1 MQISSRFTIALHI
14 FAAMDVFGKEYK
26 ITSDFLA
33 GSIQV
38 NSVIIR
44 NILSQLR
51 NAGLINASRGT
62 GGAELAK
69 APEEITFYDIY
80 AAVESVEDGKL
91 FRFHKN
97 PNPECPV
104 GRNIHL
110 LLDDMLDD
118 IQDAMEKEMKR
129 YTVADL
135 NGGIEDL
142 IVAETSENQI
152 DAETTENQIGV
163 ETTENQAG
171 TEAENQADTEN
182 QTGAETTEN
191 QAGAETEE

>member
-14 FAAMDVFGKEYK
+14 FAAMDVFGKDYK

-51 NAGLINASRGT
+51 NAGLIKVSRGT

-142 IVAETSENQI
+142 IGAEAENQ
-152 DAETTENQIGV
+152 AGTETTENQTGV

>member
-14 FAAMDVFGKEYK
+14 FAAMDVFGKDYK

-51 NAGLINASRGT
+51 NAGLINVSRGT

-118 IQDAMEKEMKR
+118 IQDAMEKELKR

-142 IVAETSENQI
+142 IGAE
-152 DAETTENQIGV
+152 A
-163 ETTENQAG
+163 ENQAG
-171 TEAENQADTEN
+171 TETTEN
-182 QTGAETTEN
+182 QTGVETKN

>member
-1 MQISSRFTIALHI
+1 MQISSRFTVALHI
-14 FAAMDVFGKEYK
+14 FAAMDVFGKDYK

-51 NAGLINASRGT
+51 NAGLIKVSRGT

-97 PNPECPV
+97 PNPDCPV

-142 IVAETSENQI
+142 IGA
-152 DAETTENQIGV
+152 
-163 ETTENQAG
+163 
-171 TEAENQADTEN
+171 EAENQAGTEN

-191 QAGAETEE
+191 QAGTETEA

>member
-14 FAAMDVFGKEYK
+14 FAAMDVFGKDYK

-51 NAGLINASRGT
+51 NAGLINVSRGT

-97 PNPECPV
+97 PNPDCPV

-142 IVAETSENQI
+142 IGAETSENQI
-152 DAETTENQIGV
+152 GV
-163 ETTENQAG
+163 EAENQAG
-171 TEAENQADTEN
+171 TENQAVT
-182 QTGAETTEN
+182 
-191 QAGAETEE
+191 ETEV

>member
-1 MQISSRFTIALHI
+1 MEVKVQISSRFTIALHI
-14 FAAMDVFGKEYK
+14 FAAMDVFGKDYK

-38 NSVIIR
+38 NTVIIR
-44 NILSQLR
+44 NIMSQLR
-51 NAGLINASRGT
+51 NAGLIKVSRGT

-69 APEEITFYDIY
+69 GPEEISFYDIY
-80 AAVESVEDGKL
+80 VAVESIEDGKL

-97 PNPECPV
+97 PNPDCPV

-118 IQDAMEKEMKR
+118 IQDAMEREMKR

-142 IVAETSENQI
+142 IGLEAETRE
-152 DAETTENQIGV
+152 
-163 ETTENQAG
+163 
-171 TEAENQADTEN
+171 
-182 QTGAETTEN
+182 
-191 QAGAETEE
+191 

>member
-14 FAAMDVFGKEYK
+14 FAAMDVFGKDYK

-51 NAGLINASRGT
+51 NAGLINA
-62 GGAELAK
+62 
-69 APEEITFYDIY
+69 
-80 AAVESVEDGKL
+80 AVESVEDGKL

-97 PNPECPV
+97 PNPDCPV

-142 IVAETSENQI
+142 I
-152 DAETTENQIGV
+152 
-163 ETTENQAG
+163 
-171 TEAENQADTEN
+171 
-182 QTGAETTEN
+182 GAETTEN
-191 QAGAETEE
+191 QAGVETENQAGTETEE

>member
-14 FAAMDVFGKEYK
+14 FAAMDVFGKDYK

-38 NSVIIR
+38 NTVIIR
-44 NILSQLR
+44 NIMSQLR
-51 NAGLINASRGT
+51 NAGLIKVSRGT

-69 APEEITFYDIY
+69 DPEEISFYDIY
-80 AAVESVEDGKL
+80 VAVESIEDGKL

-97 PNPECPV
+97 PNPDCPV

-118 IQDAMEKEMKR
+118 IQDAMEREMKR

-135 NGGIEDL
+135 NGGIEEL
-142 IVAETSENQI
+142 IGSET
-152 DAETTENQIGV
+152 
-163 ETTENQAG
+163 ETTENQADAG
-171 TEAENQADTEN
+171 SELPKSMDVVK
-182 QTGAETTEN
+182 ETTESHSR
-191 QAGAETEE
+191 AKAEI

>member
-14 FAAMDVFGKEYK
+14 FAAMDVFGKDYK

-51 NAGLINASRGT
+51 NAGLINVSRGT

-142 IVAETSENQI
+142 IGAEAENQ
-152 DAETTENQIGV
+152 AGTETTENQTGV

>member
-14 FAAMDVFGKEYK
+14 FAAMDVFGKNYK

-38 NSVIIR
+38 NTVIIR
-44 NILSQLR
+44 NIMSQLR
-51 NAGLINASRGT
+51 NAGLIKVSRGT

-69 APEEITFYDIY
+69 DPAEISFYDIY
-80 AAVESVEDGKL
+80 VAVESIEDGKL

-97 PNPECPV
+97 PNPDCPV

-118 IQDAMEKEMKR
+118 IQDAMEREMKR

-142 IVAETSENQI
+142 IGSET
-152 DAETTENQIGV
+152 
-163 ETTENQAG
+163 ETTENQADAG
-171 TEAENQADTEN
+171 SELPKSMDVVK
-182 QTGAETTEN
+182 ETTESHSR
-191 QAGAETEE
+191 AKAEI